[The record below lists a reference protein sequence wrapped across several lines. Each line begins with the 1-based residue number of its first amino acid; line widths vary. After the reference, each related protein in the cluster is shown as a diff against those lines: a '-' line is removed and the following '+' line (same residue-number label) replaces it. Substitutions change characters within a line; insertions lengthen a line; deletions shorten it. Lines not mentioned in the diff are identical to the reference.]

1 MSSAHGE
8 QSEILSTSA
17 AQSVRL
23 VALSSTNTRRNGQV
37 DALARGIN
45 RSLSQRER
53 ERESGRANELVLS
66 AVAYKASEWR
76 HSLTRSD
83 FYIVPI
89 FLPMAAILWQYSD
102 KSVCPKTTQ

>member
-53 ERESGRANELVLS
+53 ERAVVRMSLCLVPLRTKLANGG
-66 AVAYKASEWR
+66 
-76 HSLTRSD
+76 TRSRGV
-83 FYIVPI
+83 ISI
-89 FLPMAAILWQYSD
+89 
-102 KSVCPKTTQ
+102 